1 MRAAT
6 PTNRSPAPIIK
17 KAPPALSNPTLA
29 AVLAPPAAMIIETS
43 PATIVIKL
51 LTILSAVEK
60 SPLRFATCPAAGPIA
75 SCMAVNAPQTNPPII
90 VAAAPIN
97 ANAVVNPDERVNAVK
112 APAAVINPN
121 VVVRESSIA
130 AIVMPNEVPIP
141 AKQLANI
148 DWMTRQLAVIPP
160 LMIRVPAIIA
170 ATAAMKKTTAFVASN
185 PKNISPASCNAKRL
199 ADNAA
204 SNVKNVCV
212 IISEQAIDISPMTAK
227 VVINISDII
236 NDAAIKYILI
246 FRDVNK
252 RAASKT
258 SAASLK
264 AKMRFAALNKIVA
277 SMAVKAV
284 AKRVGMV
291 SAIVANIISIV
302 IIELIKDDRNN
313 SEISNPASVK

>member
-1 MRAAT
+1 MIVAAIPKRLLQILRA
-6 PTNRSPAPIIK
+6 S
-17 KAPPALSNPTLA
+17 LNPTFKLD
-29 AVLAPPAAMIIETS
+29 TS
-43 PATIVIKL
+43 PVVGINACSIAENTKQTI
-51 LTILSAVEK
+51 
-60 SPLRFATCPAAGPIA
+60 
-75 SCMAVNAPQTNPPII
+75 PPII

-97 ANAVVNPDERVNAVK
+97 ANAVVNPDERVKAVK

-148 DWMTRQLAVIPP
+148 DWMTRQLVVIPP
-160 LMIRVPAIIA
+160 LIIRVPAIIA
-170 ATAAMKKTTAFVASN
+170 ATAAMKKTTALVASN

-236 NDAAIKYILI
+236 IDADMKYILI
-246 FRDVNK
+246 FRDVSK

-264 AKMRFAALNKIVA
+264 AKIRFAALNKIVA
-277 SMAVKAV
+277 SMAAKAA
-284 AKRVGMV
+284 AKRAGMV
-291 SAIVANIISIV
+291 NAVVANIISIV
-302 IIELIKDDRNN
+302 MIELIKDARNN
-313 SEISNPASVK
+313 SEISSPASVK